1 MRTIL
6 KYTYILAVSFMIMAL
21 HSCSE
26 RDIANEE
33 ATSLKD
39 GYISFVLYHTTAEKN
54 GIETSTRAT
63 INGQDQLNENYIDN
77 ATIFIYN
84 DTTQAA
90 VKTIQGQ
97 SVSIQNDGSYVARTR
112 ITDDL
117 KTALSNGGYAYIIA
131 NPTGN
136 FNEGMTLAEVK
147 NSIVSS
153 DFTANSSGIQ
163 DKFTM
168 SGGENISWNNNAA
181 SSTVPLYRCATKVVV
196 YSNIKESVDEIS
208 NSSTVTYTPNLGSMT
223 ISLLNGVN
231 RGMIDANYT
240 AADVDYFNKEETLQ
254 QTDLSKTYAGIEYK
268 YSHIPFYSYPTSWKE
283 VDPKETVVEICIP
296 WTVKGENRYMNTYY
310 QLSIN
315 SQNRKIERNR
325 QYTIYLNINNIG
337 STNKETPVK
346 LNPSSFTI
354 LPWGTVDVGAGST
367 TDENVSGE
375 FHKYQYLT
383 VDPKSIILNNQT
395 STIIK
400 YTSSSALDKTNTKVT
415 QVDYYTY
422 ETSGTPR
429 SNILTNAADLAKY
442 KIDIT
447 SDKEL
452 TFTHEFDGTYTY
464 QNIHLQ
470 VTNNEGLTETVIM
483 TQYPS
488 LYIST
493 EDGGNVFI
501 DGYFARVENAT
512 MSGAAKNSDG
522 TYYGKNTTNYNKYPA
537 TKDNYAITPYGYL
550 FASLGNLAQTQI
562 TNVYVTAFN
571 SENGY
576 YTTGGETYYYKI
588 GDPRVSAG
596 WNSSSIIKYLSK
608 STSNT
613 SWTSS
618 NCANLMIASTANSYR
633 SVIAPAF
640 KVSSAWGQCSEDGVT
655 FSNAQKR
662 AATYQENGYAAGRW
676 RLPTEAEIMFVA
688 YMQSQGNIPTLFIDG
703 ANYWASSGRYY
714 NSGNFYDPS
723 NGVQCY
729 VRTVYDT
736 WYWGGTKC
744 PTGTYTIKTT
754 K

>member
-1 MRTIL
+1 
-6 KYTYILAVSFMIMAL
+6 MAL

-447 SDKEL
+447 
-452 TFTHEFDGTYTY
+452 
-464 QNIHLQ
+464 
-470 VTNNEGLTETVIM
+470 
-483 TQYPS
+483 
-488 LYIST
+488 
-493 EDGGNVFI
+493 
-501 DGYFARVENAT
+501 
-512 MSGAAKNSDG
+512 
-522 TYYGKNTTNYNKYPA
+522 
-537 TKDNYAITPYGYL
+537 
-550 FASLGNLAQTQI
+550 
-562 TNVYVTAFN
+562 
-571 SENGY
+571 
-576 YTTGGETYYYKI
+576 
-588 GDPRVSAG
+588 
-596 WNSSSIIKYLSK
+596 
-608 STSNT
+608 
-613 SWTSS
+613 
-618 NCANLMIASTANSYR
+618 
-633 SVIAPAF
+633 
-640 KVSSAWGQCSEDGVT
+640 
-655 FSNAQKR
+655 
-662 AATYQENGYAAGRW
+662 
-676 RLPTEAEIMFVA
+676 
-688 YMQSQGNIPTLFIDG
+688 
-703 ANYWASSGRYY
+703 
-714 NSGNFYDPS
+714 
-723 NGVQCY
+723 
-729 VRTVYDT
+729 
-736 WYWGGTKC
+736 
-744 PTGTYTIKTT
+744 
-754 K
+754 